1 MEKIKIKI
9 AGNKV
14 YICRKRKWVEA
25 GKVLQPTS
33 SMKAKKLVKKVDYS
47 TRLKEQNIIIHP
59 GTECERSGVIT
70 VQMYHEI
77 MMEMCGRVDE
87 QPKNDFVTIE
97 AIKKYIEKLP
107 PEGPINKK
115 IPELK

>member
-1 MEKIKIKI
+1 MEKKKIKI

-25 GKVLQPTS
+25 GEVMEPTA
-33 SMKAKKLVKKVDYS
+33 SMKAKKTVMKVDYS

-59 GTECERSGVIT
+59 GTEGKGSGVIHA
-70 VQMYHEI
+70 QMYHEI

-97 AIKKYIEKLP
+97 AVKKYIEKFP
-107 PEGPINKK
+107 PEGNIIKK
-115 IPELK
+115 LPN

>member
-1 MEKIKIKI
+1 MKKIKIKI

-25 GKVLQPTS
+25 GEVLEPTAG
-33 SMKAKKLVKKVDYS
+33 MKAKKLVTKVDYS
-47 TRLKEQNIIIHP
+47 TRLKGQNIIIHP
-59 GTECERSGVIT
+59 GTESKGSGVIS

-87 QPKNDFVTIE
+87 RPKNDFVTIE
-97 AIKKYIEKLP
+97 AVKKMIEEQHGAAQYNNIKY
-107 PEGPINKK
+107 
-115 IPELK
+115 

>member
-25 GKVLQPTS
+25 GEVLQPTS
-33 SMKAKKLVKKVDYS
+33 SMKAKKIVMKVDYS

-59 GTECERSGVIT
+59 GTESKESGVIS

-87 QPKNDFVTIE
+87 RPKNDFVTIE
-97 AIKKYIEKLP
+97 AVKKMIEEQHGAAQNNNIKC
-107 PEGPINKK
+107 
-115 IPELK
+115 